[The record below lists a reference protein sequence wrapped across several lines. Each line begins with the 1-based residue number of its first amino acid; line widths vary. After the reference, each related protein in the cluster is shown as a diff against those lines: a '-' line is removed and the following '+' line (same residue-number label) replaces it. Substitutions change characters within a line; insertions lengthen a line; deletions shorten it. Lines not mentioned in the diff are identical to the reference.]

1 MERQSNLH
9 GRRLD
14 DELEREVQS
23 ITRGAPVEA
32 RIEEGR
38 AMEDAGDGEPVPQS
52 LVAETA
58 DAEGGDELD
67 GGLSRGELVARSD
80 LGIHLRPGIFP
91 AGRTEILACAA
102 EEHASLELLG
112 QLEALPDRE
121 YDTVQDVWE
130 GLGGRREER
139 DHGVPAPA
147 AAPAAPMQTAP
158 VTPDRRFPFR
168 FDPWYRLA
176 ALPFAVAPASAH
188 VDVTTTADGGR
199 VLSARFGPWCV
210 TTPVDNVA
218 DTAVT
223 GPYSLLKT
231 AGPAHVSLIDFG
243 LTFAT
248 NGARGLCIRFRR
260 SVPGV
265 APTGRLRHPAL
276 TVTVDDV
283 EGLARALMST

>member
-32 RIEEGR
+32 RIEAGR
-38 AMEDAGDGEPVPQS
+38 AMEDAGDGEPMPQW
-52 LVAETA
+52 LVAETS
-58 DAEGGDELD
+58 DAEGGDEFD
-67 GGLSRGELVARSD
+67 SGLSRGELIARSD

-91 AGRTEILACAA
+91 ARRTEVLECAA

-130 GLGGRREER
+130 ALGGKREER
-139 DHGVPAPA
+139 DHTVPAFA
-147 AAPAAPMQTAP
+147 AAQAAPSQVAP
-158 VTPDRRFPFR
+158 ATPVQRFAFR
-168 FDPWYRLA
+168 FDPWYRLV

-188 VDVTTTADGGR
+188 VDVTTADDGQR

-218 DTAVT
+218 DTNVT

-231 AGPAHVSLIDFG
+231 AGPAHVSIVDFG
-243 LTFAT
+243 LTFAS
-248 NGARGLCIRFRR
+248 NGARGLCIRFKR

-265 APTGRLRHPAL
+265 APTGRLRNPAL
-276 TVTVDDV
+276 NVTVDDV
-283 EGLARALMST
+283 DGLARALASA

>member
-23 ITRGAPVEA
+23 ITRGAPVES

-38 AMEDAGDGEPVPQS
+38 AMEDAGDGEPMPQS
-52 LVAETA
+52 LVSETS
-58 DAEGGDELD
+58 DAEGGDEFD
-67 GGLSRGELVARSD
+67 GGLSHGELVARSE

-91 AGRTEILACAA
+91 ARRADILACAA

-112 QLEALPDRE
+112 QLEALPDRR

-130 GLGGRREER
+130 ALGGKREER
-139 DHGVPAPA
+139 EHAASASSRSPVPVLA
-147 AAPAAPMQTAP
+147 AADQ
-158 VTPDRRFPFR
+158 RFPFR

-176 ALPFAVAPASAH
+176 ALAFAVAPASAH
-188 VDVTTTADGGR
+188 VDVTTADDGER
-199 VLSARFGPWCV
+199 VLTARFGPWCV

-218 DTAVT
+218 ATTVT

-231 AGPAHVSLIDFG
+231 AGPAHLSLADFG
-243 LTFAT
+243 LTFAS
-248 NGARGLCIRFRR
+248 NGERGLCIRFRR
-260 SVPGV
+260 SVPGL
-265 APTGRLRHPAL
+265 APTGWLRHPAL

-283 EGLARALMST
+283 EGLARALASA